1 MVPLAAAGLIPR
13 TENPPERGIGFF
25 SFPVSQSCKSLTCA
39 APPAPTYRVPLRPLQ
54 DPGCCF
60 AAWAFCPIVS
70 AMRDNHLTTQPSHMK
85 RKCPGPSRLLLS
97 CTIILA
103 VLAASPLAVA
113 DGDIPPPEILK
124 KYKID
129 LRHLDKQ
136 EYLSVM
142 RIEHLIDRKV
152 EASVN
157 EKFSDNLLVQVE
169 KEAKK
174 LYPYYEVGD
183 LVQITTRGR
192 TIKGT
197 IAHIGGRFIRVD
209 SIKVHRDDFPF
220 TAFKKDKAKKFQEK
234 YVDRKFYGKRDE
246 YRAYLAEKREKMI
259 GKTLRNNGYVFFEGD
274 WLTTKHVVELWQAGE
289 FHEQAQQPIDDNG
302 FDFDF

>member
-1 MVPLAAAGLIPR
+1 MPHQHSAL
-13 TENPPERGIGFF
+13 
-25 SFPVSQSCKSLTCA
+25 
-39 APPAPTYRVPLRPLQ
+39 
-54 DPGCCF
+54 
-60 AAWAFCPIVS
+60 IVS

-85 RKCPGPSRLLLS
+85 RKCPGTSRLFLS
-97 CTIILA
+97 CAIILA
-103 VLAASPLAVA
+103 VLAASSVAVA
-113 DGDIPPPEILK
+113 NEDTPPPEILK

-142 RIEHLIDRKV
+142 RVELLIDRKI

-169 KEAKK
+169 AEAKK

-183 LVQITTRGR
+183 VIQITVRGR
-192 TIKGT
+192 TVKGT
-197 IAHIGGRFIRVD
+197 ISHIGGRFIRVD

-234 YVDRKFYGKRDE
+234 YVVRKFYEKRDE
-246 YRAYLAEKREKMI
+246 YRDYLAEKRERMI
-259 GKTLRNNGYVFFEGD
+259 SRALRNNGYVFFEGD
-274 WLTTKHVVELWQAGE
+274 WLTTKHVVDIWRSGE
-289 FHEQAQQPIDDNG
+289 FQEQAQQPMDDND